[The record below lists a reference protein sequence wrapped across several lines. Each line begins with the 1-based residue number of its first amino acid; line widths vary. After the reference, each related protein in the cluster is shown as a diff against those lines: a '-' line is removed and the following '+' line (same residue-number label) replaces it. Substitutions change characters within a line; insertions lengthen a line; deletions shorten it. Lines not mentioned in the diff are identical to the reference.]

1 MKKYLLLIT
10 LVPLGNLY
18 AQHFTLNGTL
28 KGATPMLKLYY
39 TGSDGKQ
46 HQDSIRV
53 KDGKF
58 SFHGDI
64 NEPTMGWLTSG
75 SQSGRDNNHN
85 TTIWLEPTSMT
96 IDLPAADYKK
106 AVVKGSVTQEE
117 YQQLE
122 AEKAPIYKEME
133 PLSKQY
139 EKAGEAL
146 RAAEKAK
153 KDDTYLDTLRYR
165 AAAIHDQFDPY
176 FERAAQKDYA
186 FYRSHPQSYVTAS
199 TLRYHVSSLPLDT
212 VRMYYNNLG
221 PKMQASGYGK
231 AIAEEI
237 EKLAAGSPGSMAKD
251 FTASELNGST
261 LQLSALKGKVILID
275 FWASW
280 CVPCRKSMP
289 HVKELYSQYKE
300 KGLEVIAVSD
310 DDRDSTAWKK
320 ALAKDGTD
328 IWHNVLRGLDW
339 DKLRKGEK
347 NDKDISEKFGIHSLP
362 TKIIIDRDGKIV
374 GRYDKG
380 TEEEAVEMDKKLASI
395 FAAG

>member
-1 MKKYLLLIT
+1 MKYLVLIGLL
-10 LVPLGNLY
+10 PFGNLQ

-28 KGATPMLKLYY
+28 KGASPLLKLYY

-46 HQDSIRV
+46 HLDSTRV

-75 SQSGRDNNHN
+75 AQTGRDNLHN
-85 TTIWLEPTSMT
+85 ATIWLEPST
-96 IDLPAADYKK
+96 ITIKLPAADYKE
-106 AVVKGSVTQEE
+106 AVITGSATQEE

-139 EKAGEAL
+139 EKAGEEL
-146 RAAEKAK
+146 RAAQKAK
-153 KDDTYLDTLRYR
+153 KDDVYLDTLRYR
-165 AAAIHDQFDPY
+165 AAAIHDKFDPY

-186 FYRSHPQSYVTAS
+186 FFASHPQSYVTAS
-199 TLRYHVSSLPLDT
+199 SLRYHVNSLPLDS
-212 VRMYYNNLG
+212 VRMFYDRLG
-221 PKMQASGYGK
+221 AKLQQSSYGK
-231 AIAEEI
+231 AIADEI
-237 EKLAAGSPGSMAKD
+237 EKLAAGSPGSVAKD

-261 LQLSALKGKVILID
+261 LTLSSLKGKVVLID

-289 HVKELYSQYKE
+289 HVKELYSQYKD
-300 KGLEVIAVSD
+300 KGLEVIGVSD
-310 DDRDSTAWKK
+310 DDRDTTAWTK
-320 ALAKDGTD
+320 ALTKDGTG

-339 DKLRKGEK
+339 DKLQKGEK

-362 TKIIIDRDGKIV
+362 TKILIDRDGKIV